1 MSHRHDPLSPEERA
15 MAEALA
21 RALPR
26 NGPTPE
32 VDAAVLASAR
42 TALSG
47 QATAPATRRRRRWP
61 AALGVAASLVFAVG
75 IAWQLRPV
83 PQEAIPA
90 MGEGPLPSGSAQA
103 PADSSAAPSPVHTRP
118 AAEAVRPPVPAPA
131 PTAADAPPAEA
142 PAKAPAR
149 PPAAE
154 QAPKA
159 DARTH
164 RAPSPS
170 ADNRQTAPAPTEAQ
184 TVRPAPTSPP
194 APRPEAHSAAPAS
207 ALRLESQRE
216 ITSRIEAEEPPAS
229 AQPRPASPTR
239 AKAPPPAP
247 PAPPAPPPP
256 PPLPVEQE
264 ADAGQAA
271 EASHGDVVFEGG
283 DLHGD
288 PPATVDSPAFQRLWL
303 ERIRELRDAGELEA
317 ARESLREYRR
327 RYPSQSLPD
336 DLDGLLEE

>member
-26 NGPTPE
+26 NGPPPE

-90 MGEGPLPSGSAQA
+90 MGEGPLPSGPAQP
-103 PADSSAAPSPVHTRP
+103 PADSSAAPSPVRTRP
-118 AAEAVRPPVPAPA
+118 AAEAGRAPAPA

-159 DARTH
+159 AARTH

-170 ADNRQTAPAPTEAQ
+170 ADNRQTEPAPTEAQ

-264 ADAGQAA
+264 ADSGQAA
-271 EASHGDVVFEGG
+271 DASHGDVVFEGG

-317 ARESLREYRR
+317 ARESLRECRR